1 MTLHEAETKLAEIN
15 NSLAELLKEREKALK
30 EWNIAF
36 NTENPD
42 EITCIAEGIGINRD
56 TAFNLYLINGDS
68 KILVCHIYD
77 DYKEC
82 GIQDFYE
89 KIDNEMHLLS
99 VANGRGYEVPELHR
113 NLVHAKAMEIRERA
127 REALLLSLMH
137 ENVPIEL

>member
-30 EWNIAF
+30 KWNIAF

-42 EITCIAEGIGINRD
+42 EITCIAEGVGITD
-56 TAFNLYLINGDS
+56 EVYYLYLINGDS
-68 KILVCHIYD
+68 KMLVCHIHW

-82 GIQDFYE
+82 SINEFYKQIE
-89 KIDNEMHLLS
+89 TSMHLLS
-99 VANGRGYEVPELHR
+99 VANGRGYEIPELHR

-127 REALLLSLMH
+127 REALK
-137 ENVPIEL
+137 